1 MTTMVAIFDNA
12 SDVDQAVT
20 RLGRAGFEDT
30 VFDEGIIA
38 GEAHSLGLVFAL
50 GPLRQ
55 RCGRLPKPRA
65 GETDEGF
72 RLGENQITKLSS
84 KLLSPIQPT
93 ITCPTKL

>member
-1 MTTMVAIFDNA
+1 MVAIFDNA
-12 SDVDQAVT
+12 RDVDQAVT

-30 VFDEGIIA
+30 VFDEGIFA

-55 RCGRLPKPRA
+55 RCGRLPKQP
-65 GETDEGF
+65 
-72 RLGENQITKLSS
+72 LGENQITKLSS